1 MISIALYA
9 VRPLGRTGCLERKR
23 KANTIG
29 QLIIALSD
37 FEEWGL
43 VPHSEF
49 MDLEYYSM
57 SDLRTDHLSVGSR
70 FMKVYAK
77 HYFALCYHG

>member
-1 MISIALYA
+1 MSG
-9 VRPLGRTGCLERKR
+9 P
-23 KANTIG
+23 
-29 QLIIALSD
+29 
-37 FEEWGL
+37 EEWGL

-49 MDLEYYSM
+49 MDLEYYSL
-57 SDLRTDHLSVGSR
+57 SDLRTDPLAVGSR

>member
-1 MISIALYA
+1 MSVILPTPDEAEKIRSGDNALRAKYYLLNYEHKAALALYA

-29 QLIIALSD
+29 LAIMAMSGS
-37 FEEWGL
+37 EEWGL

-49 MDLEYYSM
+49 MVWN
-57 SDLRTDHLSVGSR
+57 R
-70 FMKVYAK
+70 
-77 HYFALCYHG
+77 

>member
-23 KANTIG
+23 KANTIDLTIMAMSG
-29 QLIIALSD
+29 P
-37 FEEWGL
+37 EEWGL

-49 MDLEYYSM
+49 MDLEYYSL

>member
-29 QLIIALSD
+29 QVIIALSG

-49 MDLEYYSM
+49 MDLEYYSI